1 MPGAFNKLRLG
12 VYMIMTPRKI
22 ALQMFDGS
30 TKEFTGCFLWE
41 NDKGELEIRRP
52 FSSEI
57 DAVIE
62 ATY

>member
-1 MPGAFNKLRLG
+1 
-12 VYMIMTPRKI
+12 MIMTPRKI